1 MSIATMFE
9 EIKATSSRIHE
20 IDFNDLK
27 FGKFFSDHMLVADYA
42 NGTWKEAKILP
53 FGPLTHSPAMSVLH
67 YGQAIFEGLKA
78 YRQPDGSVAMFRPED
93 NYKRFNHSATR
104 MCMPE
109 MPEDIFMGGLMQLLR
124 LDEPWVPKSRGSSLY
139 IRPFMYATDEFIGV
153 RPSETYRFIIFTCPV
168 GVYYNEPIRVKVEK
182 EYSRVA
188 DGGIGSA
195 KAAGN
200 YAAALYPAKLS
211 QEKGYHQLLWTDAK
225 SHEYF
230 EESGTMNVMFLVNN
244 TLITPQLGN
253 TILNGVTR
261 RSVITLAKEF
271 GYNVEERRVSV
282 KEIMD
287 AIEKGELKEAFGVGT
302 AATIANILVINHEG
316 TDYQLPPIETR
327 KLGPKILSH
336 LTDIREG
343 HEADKYGWMVKI

>member
-1 MSIATMFE
+1 MFE
-9 EIKATSSRIHE
+9 VKKVASSRIHE
-20 IDFNDLK
+20 IDFDNLK
-27 FGKFFSDHMLVADYA
+27 FGKYFADHMFIAEYA
-42 NGTWKEAKILP
+42 HGAWQEAQIVP

-78 YRQPDGSVAMFRPED
+78 YRQPDGSVAVFRPED
-93 NYKRFNHSATR
+93 NFNRFNHSARR

-109 MPEDIFMGGLMQLLR
+109 LPEEIFMGGLKQLLN
-124 LDEPWVPKSRGSSLY
+124 LDEQWVPKTRGSSLY

-153 RPSETYRFIIFTCPV
+153 RPSETYKFIIFTCPV

-200 YAAALYPAKLS
+200 YAAALYPAKLG

-225 SHEYF
+225 THEYF
-230 EESGTMNVMFLVNN
+230 EESGTMNVMFLVNDV
-244 TLITPQLGN
+244 LITPQLGN

-261 RSVITLAKEF
+261 RSVIILAEEL
-271 GYNVEERRVSV
+271 GYKVEERKVSV
-282 KEIMD
+282 NEIID
-287 AIEKGELKEAFGVGT
+287 ALNRGELKEAFGVGT
-302 AATIANILVINHEG
+302 AATIANIQVIHHEG
-316 TDYQLPPIETR
+316 TDYELPAIENR

-343 HEADKYGWMVKI
+343 QVADKYGWMIKV